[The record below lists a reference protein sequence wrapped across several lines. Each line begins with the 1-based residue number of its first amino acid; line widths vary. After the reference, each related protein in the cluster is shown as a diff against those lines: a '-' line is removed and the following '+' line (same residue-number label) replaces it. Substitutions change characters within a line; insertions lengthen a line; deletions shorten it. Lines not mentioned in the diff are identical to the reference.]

1 MRKSGPFRS
10 IRLCAYTAVGADAGV
25 ARIVLPG
32 DDVSMETAEPAGWL
46 ASLVDRQCQA
56 TNTSKRTQTD
66 IRNAT
71 RARIRFHLMGM
82 VGSQEYIFYPG
93 CPPRSGLKPEEKHL
107 CRIPTLR
114 SWTGGIPRYLS
125 RFALFTLPLR
135 FLVSTRFI
143 LAVVLR
149 QLIT

>member
-1 MRKSGPFRS
+1 MRKSGPLRS

-25 ARIVLPG
+25 ARIVIPG

-66 IRNAT
+66 MRTAT

-82 VGSQEYIFYPG
+82 VVSQKYIFYPVY
-93 CPPRSGLKPEEKHL
+93 PPSIGSSAFEVSGFHPFH
-107 CRIPTLR
+107 
-114 SWTGGIPRYLS
+114 SG
-125 RFALFTLPLR
+125 
-135 FLVSTRFI
+135 
-143 LAVVLR
+143 
-149 QLIT
+149 